1 MPINPTTGLTYS
13 EDITESSS
21 NYVYKT
27 APVTAVSGNG
37 TTITYTA
44 ANTFNVGDV
53 IDVTGSDI
61 SGYNVTDATVATAS
75 ATQFTVTNA
84 TTGTNT
90 STNVIAFTASSVTP
104 NIDAVVDLSYTAAGT
119 NFDLTN
125 VAYDVSFDNL
135 PFILKVDN
143 QNPYRRETAQYKK
156 DQFDNSVEPGEQ
168 SLTGWWVRSQTSWH
182 NGAGIEFYEPGSDYE
197 HVSHRFYD
205 SRGVDVW
212 TVGELRLHKNVFHAY
227 TSSASK
233 WNAAAGRNGSGDVLV
248 VGDEDGWLK
257 RVTLNDNSAAT
268 VDDFKNGATYPEG
281 HNGTV
286 YPFLSVTTDG
296 SNYYAACQRAIH
308 TGQID
313 TLTSDE
319 VAINFSTSNRTDLF
333 IKYAKGFILFALGST
348 AYNLNIV
355 PKAYTVGGTSITRT
369 TSSHNH
375 TGGTDSLGSNLKTHV
390 NPSWIWNDATASP
403 GPVYMSGNGGNNG
416 EVWKILFD
424 ESTNAIDMPGATM
437 VLSLPN
443 GELVNAIHFYLGYLA
458 VGTTKGIRICPVDSN
473 GNLIMGPLLIETS
486 YPVNGFTERGS
497 YLYAATKVVQNGNTN
512 GILIRIDLS
521 QQFDDG
527 TFAYAYDLEY
537 QSALDGDNSDCTEVY
552 NLVDSSGNDRLVMVI
567 EEDGVGELQ
576 VEHTTDYRT
585 SGWLQT
591 GRIRY
596 STVEPKFFKYLQTRG
611 LASTG
616 DSIAVQTIDY
626 AGNEYDII
634 TLDAISL
641 GQNVG
646 LSQPVGGQEFI
657 SIKYTLNNG
666 SPITDYPILQSYQLK
681 SIPGVPRQRLYQ
693 YPLSCFD
700 IEMDKYNA
708 QFGYKGRAYN
718 LIQTLEQLE
727 ISGDFVTVKDYRT
740 EESYQGVIEEVR
752 FTNESSPDKDSNG
765 FGGLLLVTVRKL

>member
-1 MPINPTTGLTYS
+1 MATGK
-13 EDITESSS
+13 DITESSS
-21 NYVYKT
+21 SYTYKT
-27 APVTAVSGNG
+27 APVTAVSGDG

-44 ANTFNVGDV
+44 VNTFNVGDV

-75 ATQFTVTNA
+75 ATQFTVTNSA
-84 TTGTNT
+84 TGTNT

-119 NFDLTN
+119 NFDLTD
-125 VAYDVSFDNL
+125 VAYDVSFDNV

-156 DQFDNSVEPGEQ
+156 DQFDNSAEPGEQ

-205 SRGVDVW
+205 SRGIDVW
-212 TVGELRLHKNVFHAY
+212 TVGELRLHKKVFHAY
-227 TSSASK
+227 SSESGAGNINAATGNDGTNDVLISGDAKGILRKVTLSGNSSATTA
-233 WNAAAGRNGSGDVLV
+233 NYVVPAGSYPDGHSG
-248 VGDEDGWLK
+248 
-257 RVTLNDNSAAT
+257 T
-268 VDDFKNGATYPEG
+268 DF
-281 HNGTV
+281 
-286 YPFLSVTTDG
+286 PFYSVTTDG
-296 SNYYAACQRAIH
+296 NTYYAACSRCIH
-308 TGQID
+308 KGTIG
-313 TLTSDE
+313 TLASDD
-319 VAINFSTSNRTDLF
+319 VFFKHSTTSNANILV
-333 IKYAKGFILFALGST
+333 KYAKGNVF
-348 AYNLNIV
+348 
-355 PKAYTVGGTSITRT
+355 VGTGRTFGLLPTTITTHTHTTGAVDTFTNSMNHINTS
-369 TSSHNH
+369 
-375 TGGTDSLGSNLKTHV
+375 
-390 NPSWIWNDATASP
+390 WNWVDATGSP
-403 GPVYMSGNGGNNG
+403 GPLFFAGNGGNNG
-416 EVWKILFD
+416 EIWSATID
-424 ESTNAIDMPGATM
+424 PNESPATSAINLAGATM
-437 VLSLPN
+437 VISLPD
-443 GELVNAIHFYLGYLA
+443 GELVKAIHYYLGFLV
-458 VGTTKGIRICPVDSN
+458 VGTTKGVRVCPVDGN
-473 GNLIMGPLLIETS
+473 GNPVLGPLLVETS
-486 YPVNGFTERGS
+486 YPVNGFAERGT
-497 YLYAATKVVQNGNTN
+497 YLYAATKVLEGTDTN

-521 QQFDDG
+521 QQFNDG

-537 QSALDGDNSDCTEVY
+537 ESSLDGDSSDCTEVY
-552 NLVDSSGNDRLVMVI
+552 DINNRLVMVI
-567 EEDGVGELQ
+567 QEESDITKGELQ

-591 GRIRY
+591 GKIRY

-681 SIPGVPRQRLYQ
+681 SIPGVPRQRMYQ

-700 IEMDKYNA
+700 IEMDKYNS
-708 QFGYKGRAYN
+708 QFGYKGRAYDVV
-718 LIQTLEQLE
+718 QTLEELE
-727 ISGDFVTVKDYRT
+727 ITGDFVTVKDYRT

-765 FGGLLLVTVRKL
+765 FGGLLIVTVRKL